1 MFTRVDEGGRCEFHL
16 LPASGGASRAIG
28 PCDRLNGRY
37 DWLPDGSGIVAG
49 LLPGG
54 DRDSAPLSALHLATG
69 KWQPIQYAIGAG
81 EVDFDPRY
89 SPNVSR
95 LGFRPHLS
103 RSALWAVP
111 ARGGQPRQLT
121 HQRGSTPGAYR
132 QPAGETRSLGE

>member
-54 DRDSAPLSALHLATG
+54 DRDRSEEHTSELQSLMRSSYAVFCLKKKTNKIQIQRRPST
-69 KWQPIQYAIGAG
+69 QPSNQTTQN
-81 EVDFDPRY
+81 D
-89 SPNVSR
+89 
-95 LGFRPHLS
+95 
-103 RSALWAVP
+103 
-111 ARGGQPRQLT
+111 T
-121 HQRGSTPGAYR
+121 
-132 QPAGETRSLGE
+132 TRNKKSDSIKH